1 MAFSYQLRRE
11 ASAVTAPEP
20 TGDAVARTRHVR
32 LRGARFAAVTE
43 QEAVQQILEASAG
56 RRGHWTITANLDHLR
71 RYGHEELARELIDD
85 ADLVVADG
93 MPLVWASRLMGS
105 SLPGRVPG
113 ANIIWSLTRAAR
125 DENRSVFLL
134 GGDPGVA
141 ERAAEVLRARYGG
154 LQIAGTL
161 CPPRG
166 FEQDEDQLGEIVRTA
181 AEACPEIVLVGLG
194 FPKQDLLIRRL
205 RAVLPCASFIGVG
218 IGLSF
223 VAGALSRAPTWAQG
237 AGLEWLF
244 RLLQEP
250 RRLGGRY
257 LIFGV
262 PFALRLLV
270 EAGYRRLRADRRG
283 RRWGWEP
290 EGSAPLRASLSP
302 QRLSAKVPVADGHR
316 SRSSSTCDASSH
328 TEP

>member
-1 MAFSYQLRRE
+1 M
-11 ASAVTAPEP
+11 
-20 TGDAVARTRHVR
+20 
-32 LRGARFAAVTE
+32 
-43 QEAVQQILEASAG
+43 QQILEAAAG
-56 RRGHWTITANLDHLR
+56 QYGHWTITANLDHLR

-105 SLPGRVPG
+105 SLPARVPG
-113 ANIIWSLTRAAR
+113 ANMIWTLTRAAR

-141 ERAAEVLRARYGG
+141 ERAAEVLSTRYGG

-161 CPPRG
+161 CPPHG
-166 FEQDEDQLGEIVRTA
+166 FEHDEQQLGEIVRTA
-181 AEACPEIVLVGLG
+181 ANACPEIVFVGLG

-205 RAVLPCASFIGVG
+205 RAALPRASFIGVG

-223 VAGALSRAPTWAQG
+223 VAGALSRAPTWTQR
-237 AGLEWLF
+237 AGLEWLY

-250 RRLGGRY
+250 RRLSGRY
-257 LIFGV
+257 LMRGA
-262 PFALRLLV
+262 PFALRLLL
-270 EAGYRRLRADRRG
+270 EAGYRRWRADRSG

-290 EGSAPLRASLSP
+290 EGSAAHRASLP
-302 QRLSAKVPVADGHR
+302 AQRPTADGPEAALRPSHDR
-316 SRSSSTCDASSH
+316 SRRK
-328 TEP
+328 P